1 MPNFIFTEAFKFLKL
16 MKMKNMMLFLL
27 LSNLIIAPLLGQTK
41 EEKKEQKAIQ
51 EAEDY
56 ENMKAVIDNRIYE
69 FRADWTTS
77 SQGGRVNLMTRANL
91 LKINKDS
98 IDVNL
103 SYFGVLQSGSSGISN
118 QQGVVFKGL
127 MENYSVTVNEKKR
140 NISVKFGTKGR
151 HDQFQFYLTVFGNGN
166 SSLNVSS
173 PVRSSSKYDGT
184 TKESKPEE

>member
-1 MPNFIFTEAFKFLKL
+1 
-16 MKMKNMMLFLL
+16 MKNMMLFLL

-51 EAEDY
+51 EAEEF
-56 ENMKAVIDNRIYE
+56 ENMKAVIDKGIYE

-77 SQGGRVNLMTRANL
+77 SQGGRVNLMSRANL

-103 SYFGVLQSGSSGISN
+103 SYFGVLQSGSSAISN
-118 QQGVVFKGL
+118 QQGVVFNGP
-127 MENYSVTVNEKKR
+127 MDNYSVERNEKKR
-140 NISVKFGTKGR
+140 KIMVKFNTKGR
-151 HDQFQFYLTVFGNGN
+151 HDQFQFYLTVNRNGN
-166 SSLNVSS
+166 STLSVTS

-184 TKESKPEE
+184 TKESKLKE